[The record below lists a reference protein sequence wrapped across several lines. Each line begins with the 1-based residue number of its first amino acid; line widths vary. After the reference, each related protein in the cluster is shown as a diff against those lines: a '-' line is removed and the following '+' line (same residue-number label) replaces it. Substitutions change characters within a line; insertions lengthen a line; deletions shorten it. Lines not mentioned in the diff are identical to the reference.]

1 MSISSSTQPN
11 KQKQL
16 AAMRE
21 FGNNTNA
28 RLPVLFL
35 LDASGSMNGIVRG
48 GNQHIVRQEYSDG
61 INWNIVTGDNIVT
74 RMDELNTGLQR
85 FVSDILADP
94 LAKLA
99 ADVAVITF
107 ARTVATVKEFGP
119 IRESDTV
126 LKISTSQENE
136 TLLGEAVEL
145 ALAELDS
152 RKRTYRKHGVEY
164 YQPWLVVMTDG
175 VPTSARHRELEGRL
189 KELTADRKLSVFVF
203 DIGRADLSEL
213 SCISPGRPPMH
224 VNEQKFPELFAWL
237 SRSVRTVSM
246 SVPGD
251 GVSLTP
257 LPEDVWQV

>member
-1 MSISSSTQPN
+1 
-11 KQKQL
+11 
-16 AAMRE
+16 MRE
-21 FGNNTNA
+21 FGNNANA

-35 LDASGSMNGIVRG
+35 LDASSSMNGIVRG
-48 GNQHIVRQEYSDG
+48 DHQQVLRQERSDG
-61 INWNIVTGDNIVT
+61 INWNIVTGDNLVT

-85 FVSDILADP
+85 FISDILADP

-99 ADVAVITF
+99 ADVAVMTF

-119 IRESDTV
+119 IRESDSELRIT
-126 LKISTSQENE
+126 TSQENE

-152 RKRTYRKHGVEY
+152 RKRTYREHGVEY

-175 VPTSARHRELEGRL
+175 VPTSTRHRDLQERL
-189 KELTADRKLSVFVF
+189 KELSASRKLSVFVF
-203 DIGRADLSEL
+203 GIGRADLSEL
-213 SCISPGRPPMH
+213 CSISPGRPPMQI
-224 VNEQKFPELFAWL
+224 NEQKFPELFAWL
-237 SRSVRTVSM
+237 SRSVYMVSM

>member
-1 MSISSSTQPN
+1 MSISSTRPT
-11 KQKQL
+11 KQEQL

-21 FGNNTNA
+21 FGNNANA

-35 LDASGSMNGIVRG
+35 LDASSSMNGIVRG
-48 GNQHIVRQEYSDG
+48 DNQHILRQGYSDG

-74 RMDELNTGLQR
+74 RMDELNAGLQR
-85 FVSDILADP
+85 FISDILADP

-119 IRESDTV
+119 IRESDSKLEIT
-126 LKISTSQENE
+126 TSQENE

-145 ALAELDS
+145 ALSELDS
-152 RKRTYRKHGVEY
+152 RKRTYRAHGVEF

-189 KELTADRKLSVFVF
+189 KDLSTSRKLSVFVF
-203 DIGRADLSEL
+203 GIGRADLSEL
-213 SCISPGRPPMH
+213 SYISPGRPPMQI
-224 VNEQKFPELFAWL
+224 NDQKFTELFVWL
-237 SRSVRTVSM
+237 SRSVRMVSM
-246 SVPGD
+246 SMPGD

-257 LPEDVWQV
+257 PPEDVWQV

>member
-1 MSISSSTQPN
+1 
-11 KQKQL
+11 
-16 AAMRE
+16 MRE

-35 LDASGSMNGIVRG
+35 LDASSSMNGIIRG
-48 GNQHIVRQEYSDG
+48 DNQHIVRQEYADG

-85 FVSDILADP
+85 FVNDILANP

-119 IRESDTV
+119 IRESDSK
-126 LKISTSQENE
+126 LKITTSRENE

-145 ALAELDS
+145 ALSELDS
-152 RKRTYRKHGVEY
+152 RKRTYRAHGVEY

-175 VPTSARHRELEGRL
+175 VPASARHRELEGRL
-189 KELTADRKLSVFVF
+189 KELSTFRKLSVFVF
-203 DIGRADLSEL
+203 GIGRTDLSEL
-213 SCISPGRPPMH
+213 SCISPGRPPMQ

-246 SVPGD
+246 SMPGD
-251 GVSLTP
+251 EVSLTP

>member
-1 MSISSSTQPN
+1 MSISSSTHPTRQE
-11 KQKQL
+11 QL

-21 FGNNTNA
+21 FSNNTNA

-35 LDASGSMNGIVRG
+35 LDASSSMDGIVRG
-48 GNQHIVRQEYSDG
+48 DHQQVLRQEHSDG
-61 INWNIVTGDNIVT
+61 INWNIVTGDNLVT

-85 FVSDILADP
+85 FISDILVDP

-107 ARTVATVKEFGP
+107 ARTTTTVKEFGP
-119 IRESDTV
+119 IRESDTG
-126 LKISTSQENE
+126 LKISTSRENE

-145 ALAELDS
+145 ALSELDS
-152 RKRTYRKHGVEY
+152 RKRTYRAHGVEF
-164 YQPWLVVMTDG
+164 YQPWFVVMTDG

-189 KELTADRKLSVFVF
+189 KVLTASRKLSVFVF
-203 DIGRADLSEL
+203 GIGRADLSEL
-213 SCISPGRPPMH
+213 SCISPGRPPMQ

-246 SVPGD
+246 SMPGD

-257 LPEDVWQV
+257 PPEDVWQV

>member
-1 MSISSSTQPN
+1 MSLSSTRPT
-11 KQKQL
+11 KQEQL

-21 FGNNTNA
+21 FSNNTNA

-35 LDASGSMNGIVRG
+35 LDASSSMNGIVRG
-48 GNQHIVRQEYSDG
+48 DHQQVLRQEYSDG
-61 INWNIVTGDNIVT
+61 INWNIVTGDNLIT
-74 RMDELNTGLQR
+74 RMDELNAGLQR
-85 FVSDILADP
+85 FISDILADP

-119 IRESDTV
+119 IRESDTG

-145 ALAELDS
+145 ALAELHS
-152 RKRTYRKHGVEY
+152 RKRTYQEHGVEY

-189 KELTADRKLSVFVF
+189 KELTAARKLSVFVF
-203 DIGRADLSEL
+203 GIGRVDLSEL
-213 SCISPGRPPMH
+213 SFISPGRPPMQI
-224 VNEQKFPELFAWL
+224 NDQKFPELFAWL
-237 SRSVRTVSM
+237 SRSVRMVSL
-246 SVPGD
+246 SVTGD

-257 LPEDVWQV
+257 PPDDVWQV

>member
-1 MSISSSTQPN
+1 MSTSSTHPTRQE
-11 KQKQL
+11 QL

-21 FGNNTNA
+21 FSNNTNA

-35 LDASGSMNGIVRG
+35 LDTSSSMNGIIRG
-48 GNQHIVRQEYSDG
+48 DNQHIVRQEYADG
-61 INWNIVTGDNIVT
+61 INWNIVTGDNMVT

-119 IRESDTV
+119 IRESDTG

-136 TLLGEAVEL
+136 TFLGEAVEL
-145 ALAELDS
+145 ALSELDS
-152 RKRTYRKHGVEY
+152 RKRTYRAHGVEY

-189 KELTADRKLSVFVF
+189 KELMAARKLSVFVF
-203 DIGRADLSEL
+203 GIGRADLSEL
-213 SCISPGRPPMH
+213 CSISPGRPPMR
-224 VNEQKFPELFAWL
+224 VNDQKFPELFAWL
-237 SRSVRTVSM
+237 SLSVRMASM
-246 SVPGD
+246 SMPGD

-257 LPEDVWQV
+257 LPDDMWQV

>member
-1 MSISSSTQPN
+1 
-11 KQKQL
+11 
-16 AAMRE
+16 MRE

-35 LDASGSMNGIVRG
+35 LDASSSMNGIIRG
-48 GNQHIVRQEYSDG
+48 DNQHILRQEHSDG
-61 INWNIVTGDNIVT
+61 INWNIVAGDNLIT

-85 FVSDILADP
+85 FISDILADP

-107 ARTVATVKEFGP
+107 ARTTTTVKEFSP
-119 IRESDTV
+119 IRESDSK
-126 LKISTSQENE
+126 LKITASRENE

-152 RKRTYRKHGVEY
+152 RKRTYRAHGVKY

-175 VPTSARHRELEGRL
+175 VPTNSRNRELQERL
-189 KELTADRKLSVFVF
+189 KELTTNRKLSVFVF
-203 DIGRADLSEL
+203 GIGRADLSEL
-213 SCISPGRPPMH
+213 SFISPGRPPMQ
-224 VNEQKFPELFAWL
+224 VNDQKFPELFAWL
-237 SRSVRTVSM
+237 SCSVRMVSM

-257 LPEDVWQV
+257 LPEDVWRV

>member
-11 KQKQL
+11 KQEQL

-21 FGNNTNA
+21 FGNNANA

-35 LDASGSMNGIVRG
+35 MDASSSMNGIVRG
-48 GNQHIVRQEYSDG
+48 DHQQVLRQEYSDG

-74 RMDELNTGLQR
+74 RMDELNVGLQR
-85 FVSDILADP
+85 FVRNILADP

-107 ARTVATVKEFGP
+107 ARTTTTVKEFGP
-119 IRESDTV
+119 IRESDVDLRIT
-126 LKISTSQENE
+126 TSQENE

-145 ALAELDS
+145 ALTELDI
-152 RKRTYRKHGVEY
+152 RKRTYREHGVEY

-175 VPTSARHRELEGRL
+175 VPTSTRYRDLGGRL
-189 KELTADRKLSVFVF
+189 KELSAARKLSVFVF
-203 DIGRADLSEL
+203 GIGRADLSEL
-213 SCISPGRPPMH
+213 SCISPGRPPMQI
-224 VNEQKFPELFAWL
+224 NEQKFPELFAWL
-237 SRSVRTVSM
+237 SRSVHMVSM

-257 LPEDVWQV
+257 FPEDVWQV

>member
-1 MSISSSTQPN
+1 MSISASILPTRQE
-11 KQKQL
+11 QL
-16 AAMRE
+16 AAMCE

-35 LDASGSMNGIVRG
+35 LDASSSMNGIVRG
-48 GNQHIVRQEYSDG
+48 DNQHILRQEYSDG

-74 RMDELNTGLQR
+74 RMDELNAGLQR
-85 FVSDILADP
+85 FISEILADP

-119 IRESDTV
+119 IRESDTG

-152 RKRTYRKHGVEY
+152 RKRTYRAHGVEF

-175 VPTSARHRELEGRL
+175 VPTSARHRELEERL
-189 KELTADRKLSVFVF
+189 KELSTSRKLSAFVF
-203 DIGRADLSEL
+203 GIGRVDLSEL
-213 SCISPGRPPMH
+213 SSISPGRAPMQ

-237 SRSVRTVSM
+237 SRSARMVSM

>member
-1 MSISSSTQPN
+1 MSTSSTHPT
-11 KQKQL
+11 KQEQL

-21 FGNNTNA
+21 FSNNTNA

-35 LDASGSMNGIVRG
+35 LDASSSMNGIVRG
-48 GNQHIVRQEYSDG
+48 DNQHIVRQEYADG
-61 INWNIVTGDNIVT
+61 INWNIVTGDNMVT

-107 ARTVATVKEFGP
+107 ARTVTTVKEFGP
-119 IRESDTV
+119 IRESDTG

-152 RKRTYRKHGVEY
+152 RKRTYREHGVEY
-164 YQPWLVVMTDG
+164 YQPWLDQHPAPGAGGTIEGTDG
-175 VPTSARHRELEGRL
+175 CPQAQRVRL
-189 KELTADRKLSVFVF
+189 RY
-203 DIGRADLSEL
+203 R
-213 SCISPGRPPMH
+213 SC
-224 VNEQKFPELFAWL
+224 
-237 SRSVRTVSM
+237 RSVGALQHQ
-246 SVPGD
+246 PGPSSHAD
-251 GVSLTP
+251 
-257 LPEDVWQV
+257 Q

>member
-1 MSISSSTQPN
+1 MSTSSTHPTRQE
-11 KQKQL
+11 QL

-21 FGNNTNA
+21 FSNNTNA
-28 RLPVLFL
+28 QLPVLFL
-35 LDASGSMNGIVRG
+35 LDTSSSMNGIIRG
-48 GNQHIVRQEYSDG
+48 DNQHIVRQEYADG
-61 INWNIVTGDNIVT
+61 INWNIVTGDNMVT

-107 ARTVATVKEFGP
+107 ARTVKEFGP
-119 IRESDTV
+119 IRESDTG

-136 TLLGEAVEL
+136 TFLGEAVEL

-152 RKRTYRKHGVEY
+152 RKRTYRKYGVEY

-189 KELTADRKLSVFVF
+189 KELMAARKLSVFVF
-203 DIGRADLSEL
+203 GIGRADLSEL
-213 SCISPGRPPMH
+213 CSISPGRPPMR
-224 VNEQKFPELFAWL
+224 VNDQKFPELFAWL
-237 SRSVRTVSM
+237 SRSVRMASM
-246 SVPGD
+246 SMPGD

-257 LPEDVWQV
+257 LPDDMWQV

>member
-11 KQKQL
+11 KQEQL

-35 LDASGSMNGIVRG
+35 LDASSSMNGIVRG
-48 GNQHIVRQEYSDG
+48 DNQHIVRQEYSDG

-74 RMDELNTGLQR
+74 RMDELNTGLQW
-85 FVSDILADP
+85 FISDILADP

-107 ARTVATVKEFGP
+107 AWTTTTVKEFRP
-119 IRESDTV
+119 IRESDSD
-126 LKISTSQENE
+126 LKITTSRENE

-145 ALAELDS
+145 ALTELDS
-152 RKRTYRKHGVEY
+152 RKRTYQEHGVEY

-175 VPTSARHRELEGRL
+175 VPTSARHRELQEHL
-189 KELTADRKLSVFVF
+189 KELSASRKLSVFVF
-203 DIGRADLSEL
+203 GIGRADLSEL
-213 SCISPGRPPMH
+213 SFISPGRPPMQI
-224 VNEQKFPELFAWL
+224 NDQKFTELFAWL
-237 SRSVRTVSM
+237 SRSVRMVSM
-246 SVPGD
+246 SMPGD

-257 LPEDVWQV
+257 PPEDVWQV